1 LEYWDEKLSRH
12 EFKKEKEQRYLRKRS
27 ELDEALEEV
36 FDRRTLLTIYELM
49 NNHQI
54 EDFGG
59 VISAGKESRIYYAR
73 AGDGSEMAVK
83 IYLITSA
90 EFRRNRL
97 QYVVGDPRFRRVP
110 SDFRKFTYLWAKRE
124 FSNLEEAYKN
134 GIPVPRPRFCREN
147 VLGMKF
153 LGEDGFRYPLLEETE
168 LEPSDYRDLASQI
181 FDIVGRLYRE
191 AAMVHGDLSQFN
203 IIIARGL
210 KPYLID
216 LAQAVS
222 RDHPVAGRLL
232 EHGVSLLV
240 DFFSKR
246 GVDGLDEGLIL
257 KTIFKGQDGASS
269 LATNKWPARA

>member
-1 LEYWDEKLSRH
+1 MDYWDEKLRRR
-12 EFKKEKEQRYLRKRS
+12 EFKREKEQRYLRKRS

-36 FDRRTLLTIYELM
+36 FDRRTLLTVYELM

-59 VISAGKESRIYYAR
+59 VLSSGKESRIYYAR
-73 AGDGSEMAVK
+73 AGDGSELAVK

-97 QYVVGDPRFRRVP
+97 QYVVGDPRFKKVP

-124 FSNLEEAYKN
+124 YSNLEEAYKH
-134 GIPVPRPRFCREN
+134 GIPVPKPRFCREN
-147 VLGMKF
+147 VLGMSF
-153 LGEDGFRYPLLEETE
+153 LGENGLRYPLLEETE
-168 LEPSDYRDLASQI
+168 LDANDYRDLALEI
-181 FDIVGRLYRE
+181 FDIVGRLYQE

-203 IIIARGL
+203 IIVARGL

-222 RDHPVAGRLL
+222 RMHPLAGRLL
-232 EHGVSLLV
+232 EHGVAVLV

-246 GVDGLDEGLIL
+246 GVNGLEEAKVL
-257 KTIFKGQDGASS
+257 KAIVGEKR
-269 LATNKWPARA
+269 L